1 MSQGV
6 TVKGKTTGD
15 QNVAVLVDEQGRL
28 YLNPDSVPTFSG
40 GGTALAE
47 YQLVQDD
54 ENATYEYYGYV
65 KSDGSWCIKRVTI
78 STNYS
83 EFVIGA
89 SAYATAWTNRAS
101 QTYDDYWDVF

>member
-15 QNVAVLVDEQGRL
+15 QNVPIRVDEQGRL

-40 GGTALAE
+40 GGNALSSYA
-47 YQLVQDD
+47 LVQDD

-65 KSDGSWCIKRVTI
+65 KDDGSWCIKRVTI

-83 EFVIGA
+83 EFVTGA
-89 SAYATAWTNRAS
+89 SNYATAWTNRAS
-101 QTYDDYWDVF
+101 QTYADYWTTF